1 MVYNISNEEKI
12 LKRVDFIG
20 SSLEDLKKFPDEV
33 KQDIGYALFKAQ
45 QGLKPIRVKTLK
57 GFGTGVLE
65 IIENSIGGTYRA
77 VYTVNFPEVVYV
89 LHCFQKKST
98 RGIKTPRQD
107 IELIK
112 KRLRSAEENY
122 KTKEWRIKHENK
134 KSCLQGKR

>member
-1 MVYNISNEEKI
+1 MVYNISHAERI

-33 KQDIGYALFKAQ
+33 KQDIGYALFEAQ
-45 QGLKPIRVKTLK
+45 QGLKPIRVKPLK
-57 GFGTGVLE
+57 GFGAGVLE

-77 VYTVNFPEVVYV
+77 VYTVKFPEVIYV

-112 KRLRSAEENY
+112 KRLWSAEENY
-122 KTKEWRIKHENK
+122 KTRRIKHENK
-134 KSCLQGKR
+134 KSCLSGKQ